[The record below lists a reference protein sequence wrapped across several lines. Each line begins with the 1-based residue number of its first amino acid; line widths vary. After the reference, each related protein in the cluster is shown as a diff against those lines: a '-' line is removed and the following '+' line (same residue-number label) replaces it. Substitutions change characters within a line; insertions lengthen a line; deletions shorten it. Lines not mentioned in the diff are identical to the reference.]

1 MEQYDVIIVGG
12 GPAGLKCA
20 EVLSKSN
27 LKVLLLEK
35 NAGFGDKVCAG
46 GLTRK
51 DLELID
57 LPDELFE
64 HKILQTAIYSQK
76 GKSGTNSK
84 VPFVFTVDRKEL
96 GNWQYQQIA
105 HTTIKVLNNAKVTGI
120 SENRV
125 VVNDS
130 QEYGYQ
136 WLVGADGY
144 NSCVRKY
151 LGLPVEKKLIGIQ
164 YQIPQG
170 KVVPCLE
177 IYLQSDYFKSW
188 YAWSFPHRTS
198 IAVGCACDPSI
209 MSSKK
214 LKENFHRWLTLKGFD
229 ISNAK
234 YESAPMSYDY
244 RGFKFD
250 NIFLTGDAGGFTSG
264 LTGEGILQALVSG
277 ETAAEMILN
286 PDHSSE
292 RFEMILKYN
301 AVQKKILNLFVRT
314 GNFRKI
320 FHWLI
325 VALLNN
331 GYVKKKIHNSFS

>member
-1 MEQYDVIIVGG
+1 VIIVGG

-20 EVLSKSN
+20 EVLSKSA

-51 DLELID
+51 DLEVID
-57 LPDELFE
+57 IPDELFE
-64 HKILQTAIYSQK
+64 HKILQTAIYSHK

-105 HTTIKVLNNAKVTGI
+105 NTPIEILNNAKVTEI
-120 SENRV
+120 SKNKV
-125 VVNDS
+125 VVNGN
-130 QEYGYQ
+130 QAYAYQ

-144 NSCVRKY
+144 NSIVRKS
-151 LGLPVEKKLIGIQ
+151 LNIPVEKKLIGLQ
-164 YQIPQG
+164 YQIPQ
-170 KVVPCLE
+170 KDVVPRLE
-177 IYLQSDYFKSW
+177 IYLQSKYFESW
-188 YAWSFPHRTS
+188 YGWSFPHRST

-214 LKENFHRWLTLKGFD
+214 LKENFHQWLSDKGFD
-229 ISNAK
+229 ISDAD
-234 YESAPMSYDY
+234 YESAPISYDY
-244 RGFKFD
+244 RGFKFN
-250 NIFLTGDAGGFTSG
+250 NIFLVGDAGGFASG

-277 ETAAEMILN
+277 ETAAQTILN
-286 PDHSSE
+286 PDYSSE

-301 AVQKKILNLFVRT
+301 AVQKKILNLFVKT
-314 GNFRKI
+314 GRLRKV

-325 VALLNN
+325 VALLNS